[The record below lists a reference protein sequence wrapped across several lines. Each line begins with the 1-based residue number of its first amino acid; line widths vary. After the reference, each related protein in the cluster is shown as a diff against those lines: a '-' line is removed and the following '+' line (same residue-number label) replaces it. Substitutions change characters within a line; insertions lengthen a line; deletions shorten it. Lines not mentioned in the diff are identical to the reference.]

1 MVPLIRCCYQ
11 CVVAFCEYGYRV
23 KNARASPTERSA
35 IAYASN
41 RPGRL
46 PGVDGRSELARRF
59 EDLTSGPKS
68 DIGRALSAAEESLI
82 DQAAALMI
90 QREVM
95 TAASALGEP
104 IDAKELVRIS
114 GAVGRTLA
122 ALGLTKRPVRVILGG
137 PPVPNPMNGNDKA
150 ALSISEIANKTE
162 QLLKR
167 ARHSCNPELFAIAAR
182 VLEIFETARRRKD
195 AKASTKQDGLACS

>member
-1 MVPLIRCCYQ
+1 ML
-11 CVVAFCEYGYRV
+11 
-23 KNARASPTERSA
+23 RSR
-35 IAYASN
+35 ASN

-59 EDLTSGPKS
+59 KDLTSGLKS

-95 TAASALGEP
+95 TAAGALGEP

-122 ALGLTKRPVRVILGG
+122 ALGLTKRPERVTLGV
-137 PPVPNPMNGNDKA
+137 PPVPNPMSGNDKA
-150 ALSISEIANKTE
+150 ALSISEIVNKTE

-167 ARHSCNPELFAIAAR
+167 ARHSRNPELLATAAR

-195 AKASTKQDGLACS
+195 ARQDGLACS